1 MNATTKFDT
10 ELLIDDGE
18 SLILHEDVKPLVVA
32 TGTTKVKKTARS
44 FRIWIEGNKLL
55 EAGFSPDVQFSVR
68 FQQEKNNFD
77 THGRYY
83 PARICLALDSE
94 GDRRVTKASRN
105 GKARPIIDL
114 HQALIGELF
123 AEGTEL
129 EVSYIRTGFILISKV
144 QS

>member
-1 MNATTKFDT
+1 MNTTTK
-10 ELLIDDGE
+10 
-18 SLILHEDVKPLVVA
+18 LVVA
-32 TGTTKVKKTARS
+32 KGTTKVKKTARS

-55 EAGFSPDVQFSVR
+55 QAGFESDARFFVQH
-68 FQQEKNNFD
+68 QIACDQ
-77 THGRYY
+77 Y

-105 GKARPIIDL
+105 GKDRPIIDL

-129 EVSYIRTGFILISKV
+129 EVSYLRTGFILISEV

>member
-1 MNATTKFDT
+1 MNADTK
-10 ELLIDDGE
+10 
-18 SLILHEDVKPLVVA
+18 LVVA
-32 TGTTKVKKTARS
+32 TGTTKVKKTNRS

-55 EAGFSPDVQFSVR
+55 QAGFAPDVRYSVR
-68 FQQEKNNFD
+68 FQQENDNFD

-83 PARICLALDSE
+83 PARICLKLDSE

-114 HQALIGELF
+114 HQALVGELF
-123 AEGTEL
+123 PAGAWV
-129 EVSYIRTGFILISKV
+129 EVAYLSTGFILISEA

>member
-1 MNATTKFDT
+1 MNATTK
-10 ELLIDDGE
+10 I
-18 SLILHEDVKPLVVA
+18 VVA
-32 TGTTKVKKTARS
+32 RGTTKVKKTARS

-55 EAGFSPDVQFSVR
+55 QAGFEPDVRFSVDLD
-68 FQQEKNNFD
+68 FATEG
-77 THGRYY
+77 H
-83 PARICLALDSE
+83 PARIFLKLDAS

-123 AEGTEL
+123 NEGTEL
-129 EVSYIRTGFILISKV
+129 EVFYTRAGFILISEV

>member
-1 MNATTKFDT
+1 MNATTK
-10 ELLIDDGE
+10 
-18 SLILHEDVKPLVVA
+18 LVVA
-32 TGTTKVKKTARS
+32 TGTTKVKKTNRS

-55 EAGFSPDVQFSVR
+55 KAGFAPDVRFSVSH
-68 FQQEKNNFD
+68 QIACDQ
-77 THGRYY
+77 Y
-83 PARICLALDSE
+83 PARICLFLDTD

-129 EVSYIRTGFILISKV
+129 EVSYLRTGFILISEV